1 MLFSDETARLAGEVT
16 KSLAPEAIPCSRM
29 GELVILSNIG
39 VQYCPI
45 QIEAAAEVKANLAE
59 DVGALL
65 ADLEAAMAV
74 CDGPALFAYA
84 PVAADLDLAGKLG
97 KVLECVF
104 NVAKFPLLAGW
115 FQSCQSHP
123 DCPKVRRR
131 AGEGGSG
138 SHGKM
143 SAVVHPTLRTHH
155 ISTLTLFSHSSLSLS
170 HTHTHTHTHTQHT
183 THTHS
188 GWST

>member
-131 AGEGGSG
+131 GWGKGGR
-138 SHGKM
+138 
-143 SAVVHPTLRTHH
+143 VPTARCLRLYTQPFAHTTSPH
-155 ISTLTLFSHSSLSLS
+155 SHSSLTPLS
-170 HTHTHTHTHTQHT
+170 HTHTHTHTTPHHT
-183 THTHS
+183 
-188 GWST
+188 